1 MAELSLYPVVIE
13 PSWID
18 YNGHVRDA
26 YYTLMV
32 SYATDQVMDQ
42 LGLDATYRQHT
53 RCTLYTLELHIH
65 YLRELKADDAVVVR
79 SLLLGADK
87 KRLHVACR
95 VEAARLGPEAAAT
108 AEFMC
113 LHVQQGETVR
123 VCNFP
128 ETVLERVRHYSAGP
142 EAAARFAPASRQIAL
157 KRG

>member
-1 MAELSLYPVVIE
+1 MAELSLYPVAIE

-42 LGLDATYRQHT
+42 LGLDAAYRERTH
-53 RCTLYTLELHIH
+53 CTLYTLELHIH

-79 SLLLGADK
+79 SVVLAADK
-87 KRLHVACR
+87 KRVHFACR
-95 VEAARLGPEAAAT
+95 VEAARLGQEAAAT

-113 LHVQQGETVR
+113 LHVQQGESVR
-123 VCNFP
+123 VSNFP
-128 ETVLERVRHYSAGP
+128 DEVLERVRAFSAGP
-142 EAAARFAPASRQIAL
+142 EAAARFAPGSRQIAL